1 MPQITVTAKFL
12 AIVLAALATAWPVP
26 PPNTELT
33 CP

>member
-12 AIVLAALATAWPVP
+12 ATVLATPPTLRPVP
-26 PPNTELT
+26 TANTELT